1 MKLLFKIILLS
12 FSISTYAVT
21 HLCDESKKLP
31 KIINSCEGE
40 ACAFYHY
47 DKALE
52 DIPLYE
58 KPSLKSKMVD
68 LIKKCEQFKSLDVLM
83 KMKSFGIAKVLFLND
98 ELKKVN
104 VAVGDIVT
112 VYQYQGEGYLALC
125 VGNKKDIQA
134 VVEGLRGGQNE
145 IDEISSQ
152 KDTVNEAWVKLTTT
166 SGVVGYS
173 PRKNNIMWYATI
185 DTKKLCD
192 PKDTAK
198 LRHF

>member
-12 FSISTYAVT
+12 FSISTYAVI

-47 DKALE
+47 DKALD
-52 DIPLYE
+52 DITLYE
-58 KPSLKSKMVD
+58 KPSLKSKKVGVV
-68 LIKKCEQFKSLDVLM
+68 KKCEQFKSLDVLM
-83 KMKSFGIAKVLFLND
+83 KMKSFGTAKVLFLND
-98 ELKKVN
+98 ELKKGN
-104 VAVGDIVT
+104 VKVGDVVS

-125 VGNKKDIQA
+125 VGKNKDIQA
-134 VVEGLRGGQNE
+134 VMEGLRDGQNE
-145 IDEISSQ
+145 IAEISSQ

-166 SGVVGYS
+166 KGVVGYS

-185 DTKKLCD
+185 DTKKLCS
-192 PKDTAK
+192 PKDAAR